1 MDYYMSNFPAYN
13 YEEMGEMDHT
23 INMSILR
30 FQKDSYEPSQFET
43 PSNRVY
49 TLVNPD
55 EHDRILTD
63 PAYRLQKTKILE
75 HKHKV
80 MVLSLD
86 QIEKEYYESIGGH
99 PRYPINR
106 IDYET
111 LFECEK
117 AILKLDREFAKIQKF
132 ESRKFID
139 RENHERRER
148 RMKERAANRLEKGYT
163 LYYGGLTEDEQ
174 KYRDYFETDL
184 QKYPDNEAIEEK
196 LDAHELFASG
206 DYNFDKFDFQ
216 EIYTHNPE
224 EDASSLLEK
233 KLFKFKYRAA
243 NDPIDLYL
251 QRQER
256 VILRQHERMNS
267 KEYAEILK
275 NYEDS
280 LANGSDI
287 ARIAAE
293 KAYFEFL
300 AKETA
305 QAYRDYYEDDKTE
318 DFKFLENLGASDT
331 AILIREFENQLV
343 GQGKSKGYLTYAK
356 RPWTQSGGL
365 WTNFL
370 ADWVQ
375 AKSIS
380 LDAEQYL
387 VDVAKED
394 SHVPKLN
401 ELGSETARIHP
412 TDQPK
417 QLEGEKK
424 ATLDKK
430 EKN

>member
-1 MDYYMSNFPAYN
+1 MIALPKPFVTNRYVGCSGPQNEDDYEGHEMMMFMLREGPLQRCPSCGQVFKLVRLRNEYSPEMDYYMSNFPAYN

-206 DYNFDKFDFQ
+206 
-216 EIYTHNPE
+216 
-224 EDASSLLEK
+224 
-233 KLFKFKYRAA
+233 
-243 NDPIDLYL
+243 
-251 QRQER
+251 
-256 VILRQHERMNS
+256 
-267 KEYAEILK
+267 
-275 NYEDS
+275 
-280 LANGSDI
+280 
-287 ARIAAE
+287 
-293 KAYFEFL
+293 
-300 AKETA
+300 
-305 QAYRDYYEDDKTE
+305 
-318 DFKFLENLGASDT
+318 ENT
-331 AILIREFENQLV
+331 
-343 GQGKSKGYLTYAK
+343 
-356 RPWTQSGGL
+356 
-365 WTNFL
+365 
-370 ADWVQ
+370 
-375 AKSIS
+375 IS
-380 LDAEQYL
+380 A
-387 VDVAKED
+387 V
-394 SHVPKLN
+394 
-401 ELGSETARIHP
+401 
-412 TDQPK
+412 
-417 QLEGEKK
+417 
-424 ATLDKK
+424 
-430 EKN
+430 